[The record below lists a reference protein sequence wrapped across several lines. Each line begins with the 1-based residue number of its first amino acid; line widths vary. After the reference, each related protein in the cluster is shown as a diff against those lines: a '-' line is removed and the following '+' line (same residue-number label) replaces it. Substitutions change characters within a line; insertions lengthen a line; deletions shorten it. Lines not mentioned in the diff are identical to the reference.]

1 MAKAADTMAAPSGTV
16 GKTAK
21 VEKIEDDISI
31 AESTTSANDSGSKP
45 KVRSVDFLTPEQLRR
60 KREGDRISQKHAR
73 QRTKA
78 LVEHLQTRVQEL
90 ELRNSSLAQDLSTAS
105 NALALCRCRNG
116 SHDSHHSHNHGL
128 DDHKTMTEGSWS
140 DLGSEASASTALS
153 RTMRLDGNGAG
164 SNVVEA
170 ALTEMIGVNYPGL
183 DFTMWEGAVTGFDE
197 KAFQPNYFTLPYT
210 NGMQPPPPP
219 PPHQALLSPPPSLPS
234 PTADA
239 HLVHAY
245 HSIAKGQHIWST
257 LPPHLPATCLL
268 DEVVIEILLSRRPLE
283 SSGGNNQEFQRR
295 NFPSIQSLLNPVL
308 SLATS
313 LDDTESD
320 ASSSSPS
327 SPGPV
332 TNTIV
337 NKIIHVMTVPTL
349 PEQIAILYVM
359 SSVIRWLISP
369 TESNYD
375 AMPEWLRPTPS
386 QLVEPHPPWVDL
398 FVWPRGREQLCR
410 LPQYHTQNA
419 LMNRLCNETISI
431 NWPHHPSDMIL
442 QINGTEYVLNPI
454 FDRHIKNINNWTI
467 GKKVI
472 EA

>member
-1 MAKAADTMAAPSGTV
+1 MAKAATTTADR
-16 GKTAK
+16 TAK
-21 VEKIEDDISI
+21 VEKIEDKTGDKI
-31 AESTTSANDSGSKP
+31 ADGITSTTNDGIAASKP
-45 KVRSVDFLTPEQLRR
+45 KARSVDFLTPEQLRR

-78 LVEHLQTRVQEL
+78 LVEHLQARVQEL
-90 ELRNSSLAQDLSTAS
+90 ELRNNSLAQDLSTAS
-105 NALALCRCRNG
+105 NALAL
-116 SHDSHHSHNHGL
+116 SMITDTSIAHETVTD
-128 DDHKTMTEGSWS
+128 GSWS
-140 DLGSEASASTALS
+140 DLGKETPASTALS
-153 RTMRLDGNGAG
+153 RTMRLDCNGIG
-164 SNVVEA
+164 TNGVEA

-183 DFTMWEGAVTGFDE
+183 DFTMWEGVSGPGFDD
-197 KAFQPNYFTLPYT
+197 KAFQPNYMAIPYS
-210 NGMQPPPPP
+210 NGMHRPPSLPQQPPPPP
-219 PPHQALLSPPPSLPS
+219 PPQAALLSPPHGLPP

-239 HLVHAY
+239 HLIHPY
-245 HSIAKGQHIWST
+245 HTIAKGQHVWST

-268 DEVVIEILLSRRPLE
+268 DEVVIDILLSRRLLE

-313 LDDTESD
+313 LDDTDSD
-320 ASSSSPS
+320 AALSSSPS

-410 LPQYHTQNA
+410 LPQYHAQNA
-419 LMNRLCNETISI
+419 LMSRLCNETISI

-442 QINGTEYVLNPI
+442 QMNGTEYVLNPI
-454 FDRHIKNINNWTI
+454 FDRHIKNVSNWTI
-467 GKKVI
+467 GKEVV